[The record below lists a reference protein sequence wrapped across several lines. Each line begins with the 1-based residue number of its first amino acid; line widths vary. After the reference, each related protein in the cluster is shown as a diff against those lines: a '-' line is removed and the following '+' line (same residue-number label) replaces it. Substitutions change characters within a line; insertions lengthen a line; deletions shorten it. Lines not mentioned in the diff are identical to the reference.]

1 MLLRGGIHGQK
12 LDGLKGDFTVGH
24 AEIDNKH
31 DWANDGFIDIAM
43 TTLIEFRT
51 IPHVAV
57 FSVQPA
63 KGILTC
69 AALRLRSLSFSE
81 GWCCKQL
88 PCCGMWADHSS
99 Y

>member
-51 IPHVAV
+51 SPCFRSSPQKESSHVRPFV
-57 FSVQPA
+57 Y
-63 KGILTC
+63 GL
-69 AALRLRSLSFSE
+69 SLSPRAGAVNSFHAVV
-81 GWCCKQL
+81 
-88 PCCGMWADHSS
+88 CGPTIQVIDKR
-99 Y
+99 